1 MDYKDPIEA
10 AKAVLMREHEEVTEL
25 VEETTEVS
33 EESVEEFTDEA
44 IEEAKSK
51 NATNENG
58 DDDDDD
64 EEVEEGKL
72 PPWLK
77 KKKKGGDDEEDV
89 DEAKDEEEDD
99 DDDDDDDEVNEAET
113 ILDVDD
119 NQDAEGKKATPTP
132 KGKKKA
138 KDPKASASK
147 ASGKI
152 DKVSAKEHLEVLF
165 SASNEELSEDFK
177 NAASTIFEA
186 AINDRV
192 STIEEELRGDYD
204 TVIAEHTEKIS
215 TELTERLDDYLNYVV
230 EEWMKENEI
239 AIEGGL
245 RAEIAESFI
254 GGLRELFENNS
265 ITIPDENYEILEGVV
280 SKAEELE
287 SNLNEEIEK
296 NIELRKELT
305 ENQCNGVFH
314 EVSAGMVDTEV
325 EKLRSLADGME
336 FDSPEQYKEKL
347 NVIKENYFGENA
359 VVAEEKDTTTPSGEV
374 KYESNGTIMDAY
386 VDSLA
391 QMRSK

>member
-25 VEETTEVS
+25 TEETTEEEVS
-33 EESVEEFTDEA
+33 EESVEESADEA

-51 NATNENG
+51 STNENG
-58 DDDDDD
+58 DDDDDDDD

-77 KKKKGGDDEEDV
+77 KKKGGDDEEDV
-89 DEAKDEEEDD
+89 DEAKDEEE

-138 KDPKASASK
+138 KDPKAQASK

-177 NAASTIFEA
+177 TAASTIFEA

-192 STIEEELRGDYD
+192 ATIEEELRGDYD

-296 NIELRKELT
+296 NIELRKELV

-314 EVSAGMVDTEV
+314 KVSAGMVDTEV

-347 NVIKENYFGENA
+347 NVIKENYFGKNA

-391 QMRSK
+391 KVRSK

>member
-25 VEETTEVS
+25 VEETTEEEVS
-33 EESVEEFTDEA
+33 EESVEESTDEA

-51 NATNENG
+51 STNENG
-58 DDDDDD
+58 DDDDDDD

-89 DEAKDEEEDD
+89 EEAKDEE

-138 KDPKASASK
+138 KDPKAQASK

-177 NAASTIFEA
+177 TAASTIFEA

-192 STIEEELRGDYD
+192 ATIEEELRGDYD

-280 SKAEELE
+280 GKAEELE

-296 NIELRKELT
+296 NIELRKELV

-314 EVSAGMVDTEV
+314 KVSAGMVDTEV
-325 EKLRSLADGME
+325 EKLRSLAEGME

-374 KYESNGTIMDAY
+374 KYESNGSIMDAY

-391 QMRSK
+391 KVRSK